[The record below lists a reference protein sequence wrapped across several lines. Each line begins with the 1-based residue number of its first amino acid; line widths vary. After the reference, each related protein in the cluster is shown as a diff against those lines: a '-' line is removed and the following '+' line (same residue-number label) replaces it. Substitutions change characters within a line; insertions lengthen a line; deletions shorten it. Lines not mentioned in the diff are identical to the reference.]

1 MLDLKIHLEGY
12 GCWPDLVGK
21 PFIHHTGPMD
31 VALLEG
37 GMKSGARS
45 VAIRIDLADGQTI
58 VAETSLNLFGIAA
71 DAMRAKPAALQAQG
85 PTSPPKYE
93 QP

>member
-1 MLDLKIHLEGY
+1 MLDLKIHLDGN
-12 GCWPDLVGK
+12 GCWPDLQGK
-21 PFIHHTGPMD
+21 PYIHHTGTME

-45 VAIRIDLADGQTI
+45 VAIRIDLPDGQTI

-71 DAMRAKPAALQAQG
+71 DAMRATPAATG
-85 PTSPPKYE
+85 GVVNGPPKYE